1 MQTGTTVLHHLQ
13 ALLKTGTE
21 WNGTEWNGMER
32 NRIER
37 NGIYRNIPERG
48 GMTPE

>member
-1 MQTGTTVLHHLQ
+1 MILVANQMVYFKG

-21 WNGTEWNGMER
+21 
-32 NRIER
+32 
-37 NGIYRNIPERG
+37 RNIPERG